1 MSLLLSEDVLKYR
14 EYEVDAAVKIMKH
27 ILASKDA
34 SDLQHNTGMLEA
46 VKLFINLPNTIATT
60 PDEKIYAKEL
70 IGKTKD
76 LLANKIAGMYLFEE
90 K

>member
-14 EYEVDAAVKIMKH
+14 EYEVDAAVKVMKH

-34 SDLQHNTGMLEA
+34 NDLQHNTGMLEA
-46 VKLFINLPNTIATT
+46 IKLFITLPNVIATT

-76 LLANKIAGMYLFEE
+76 LLANKIADMYLFEE
-90 K
+90 